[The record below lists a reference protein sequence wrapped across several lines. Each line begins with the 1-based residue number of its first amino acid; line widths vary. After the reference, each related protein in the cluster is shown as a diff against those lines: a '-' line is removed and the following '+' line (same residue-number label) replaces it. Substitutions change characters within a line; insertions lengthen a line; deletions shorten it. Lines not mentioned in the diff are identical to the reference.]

1 MAGPEGQ
8 ALLPVT
14 IQSLDPFK
22 AALAAGV
29 RCFEGLR
36 LGGIDGVDLDRSD
49 GSRSPVASRER
60 ALAMHAWRGPVS
72 RP

>member
-1 MAGPEGQ
+1 MAGPEGK

-14 IQSLDPFK
+14 PQSLDPFK

-36 LGGIDGVDLDRSD
+36 LSVIAGVDLD
-49 GSRSPVASRER
+49 
-60 ALAMHAWRGPVS
+60 
-72 RP
+72 

>member
-1 MAGPEGQ
+1 MAGPEGK

-14 IQSLDPFK
+14 IQSLDPFI

-36 LGGIDGVDLDRSD
+36 LSVIAGVDLD
-49 GSRSPVASRER
+49 
-60 ALAMHAWRGPVS
+60 
-72 RP
+72 